1 MSAELHIASLVV
13 HHRPDAATALD
24 AAIAALAG
32 VELALRE
39 GGRSVLVCEGPH
51 QGALMQQVD
60 ALYAVPGVAAVTL
73 VHHHAEA
80 ESSLMEEID
89 DGHAT

>member
-13 HHRPDAATALD
+13 HHRPDAAAALD
-24 AAIAALAG
+24 AAIAAIAG

-39 GGRSVLVCEGPH
+39 GGRSVLLCEAPH
-51 QGALMQQVD
+51 QGALMRQVD
-60 ALYAVPGVAAVTL
+60 ALHAVPGVVAVTL

-80 ESSLMEEID
+80 ESSLMQEIE
-89 DGHAT
+89 DGHPT